1 MHNLSRNQAM
11 AKKLYDIFLDEQKI
25 GTTEL
30 EQADAPMGGVFGKIN
45 FLNISSGYDFFKS
58 YCVANKIEL
67 VVDYPEDRLLFT
79 RTINNLAVKNEN
91 GLEIKGLGSQI
102 SGMDSDE
109 FEISL
114 EGISYPFFQEEFPH
128 HVKAYHNQF
137 SKE

>member
-137 SKE
+137 NKE